1 MELCTW
7 RGGRC
12 RELASVG
19 DKGVMVVSFKKGVQS
34 IISVGDKKEAW
45 VSFKVGGGVVHME
58 RGV

>member
-1 MELCTW
+1 M
-7 RGGRC
+7 
-12 RELASVG
+12 
-19 DKGVMVVSFKKGVQS
+19 VSFKKGVQS